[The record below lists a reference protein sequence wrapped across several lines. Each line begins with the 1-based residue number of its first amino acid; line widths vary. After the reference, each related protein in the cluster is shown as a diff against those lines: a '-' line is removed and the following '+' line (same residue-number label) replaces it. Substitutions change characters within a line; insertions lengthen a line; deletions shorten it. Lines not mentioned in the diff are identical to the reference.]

1 MASYLGDFIESPGK
15 RYFNFLLCHFQGWLL
30 LLTQYGYQSCS
41 HHICIPGSRTEE
53 VQRKA
58 ISSWILLSSCIQC
71 PYFYI
76 IGPKLVTWPCIS
88 LNGGQY
94 AQLKVRIV
102 ITKEI
107 GENGFT
113 EINNTY
119 FHVVILFVCGGVH
132 CWMVLKRSS
141 IWKWLWLGFSFLHT
155 YWRLSPPSSQPFFL
169 TPVYSSIQS

>member
-76 IGPKLVTWPCIS
+76 IGPKLVTWSCIS

-119 FHVVILFVCGGVH
+119 FHVVILFVCGGGCIAGWFSKGH
-132 CWMVLKRSS
+132 RYENGSGWDSLFS
-141 IWKWLWLGFSFLHT
+141 ILTEGSALPLPSPFS
-155 YWRLSPPSSQPFFL
+155 
-169 TPVYSSIQS
+169 

>member
-30 LLTQYGYQSCS
+30 LLIQYGYQSCS

-76 IGPKLVTWPCIS
+76 IGPKLVTWSCIS

-119 FHVVILFVCGGVH
+119 FHVVILFVCGGGALLDGSQKVID
-132 CWMVLKRSS
+132 MKMALAGILFSPYLLKAQPSLFPALFPNSS
-141 IWKWLWLGFSFLHT
+141 L
-155 YWRLSPPSSQPFFL
+155 
-169 TPVYSSIQS
+169 